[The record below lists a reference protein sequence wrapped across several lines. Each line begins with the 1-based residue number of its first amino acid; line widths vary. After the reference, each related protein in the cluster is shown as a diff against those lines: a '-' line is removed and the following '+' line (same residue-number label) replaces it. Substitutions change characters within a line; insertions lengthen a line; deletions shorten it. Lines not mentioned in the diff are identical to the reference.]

1 MKVYI
6 NSQNEIKD
14 VHSTK
19 DESLVMVELP
29 EGVFE
34 GWSDAKI
41 LCQKL
46 HLEDGE
52 YRGFA
57 PAVDSRIIEHIDRL
71 GAESERIASDN
82 EMLTYCILE
91 LSAVLYA

>member
-1 MKVYI
+1 MKVFL
-6 NSQNEIKD
+6 NEKNEIKD

-19 DESLVMVELP
+19 DESLTMVELP

-34 GWSDAKI
+34 GWSEAKI

-46 HLEDGE
+46 YLKDGE

-71 GAESERIASDN
+71 GTESERIASDN

-91 LSAVLYA
+91 MSAVLYA